1 MANVFRYRRGDIQGV
16 AAPVASATV
25 VEIGDLVYLDKSADP
40 ATTYLKPA
48 ADQTDVGS
56 LAANQDEF
64 ADNFLGVSTQQS
76 QAGDTED
83 LLIGT
88 EGEWEFICAAAKFN
102 LGDYVGPADGSPL
115 ANQTVVKVTDP
126 ALAIGRVAKHYPA
139 NTTTVL
145 VRIKS
150 AVMNSGVQDVP
161 ASSVST

>member
-16 AAPVASATV
+16 AAPIASATV
-25 VEIGDLVYLDKSADP
+25 VQIGDMVYLDKSADP
-40 ATTYLKPA
+40 ASTYIKPA

-64 ADNFLGVSTQQS
+64 ADFFLGVATQAS
-76 QAGDTED
+76 AAGDTED
-83 LLIGT
+83 VLVGT

-102 LGDYVGPADGSPL
+102 IGDYVGPADGSPL
-115 ANQTVVKVTDP
+115 ENQTVIKVTDP
-126 ALAIGRVAKHYPA
+126 ALAIGRVAKMYTA
-139 NTTTVL
+139 NTTSVL

-150 AVMNSGVQDVP
+150 AIMNGGIQDVP